1 MASWLSW
8 TVSFWCLSWA
18 SVLSEERQVYRIGA
32 IFEEGDHW
40 GRYAFKAAV
49 KIVNEDSSILPGIE
63 LVPEIA
69 DRNVSQFGVFEVEQE
84 VCKLMSKGVVAIVG
98 PHSPATSNHVQSLCD
113 TMEIPHISARW
124 DPHQRRSSCLIN
136 LYPHPSVLAQASADI
151 VRAWDWSGFTLLYDD
166 SNALRRMSSML
177 KIADD
182 KGYSIAVRQLKGK
195 PGDEKNFRHIFQEIK
210 HSEETNLVI
219 EVNRNILFDVLLQA
233 QQVGLIGAD
242 YNYIITSLDLHSID
256 LETFKWAGTNITGL
270 RLVNTESSHYIE
282 VMKLI
287 SDLKQQE
294 TTNLYQNKAI
304 LDSGKTR
311 TSTDKKLNQKNH
323 RDARVKTPETQYRQQ
338 REAEDIANPGIPP
351 IEAML
356 VFDAVTLLAEA
367 IRNLDLIE
375 PRPIDCRVKE
385 SWESGYTVINY
396 IKLSEE
402 EGLTGV
408 VKFDNEGFRTDFTL
422 DILELTRNGL
432 HVKGN
437 WSRFGGVNIQRPEP
451 EFDQIEEVDDLR
463 NSTFIVLIA
472 LTHPYGML
480 KESSFAL
487 VGNDRFEGFGVDLI
501 HELSEMTGFNYTFRV
516 QEDKSSGNPV
526 TLPNGTR
533 VWNGMIGEVL
543 AGRADLAIADIT
555 ITRERERDADFTMPF
570 MSLGISILYR
580 KPMAAPPSLFSFLS
594 PFSYEVWGYMLSAYL
609 GVSFLLYVIARIC
622 SQEWTNPYPCI
633 EEPVVLENQFSLM
646 NALWFTIGSLMQQGS
661 ELAPIAVSTR
671 MLASIWWFFTLIMV
685 SSYTAN
691 LAAFLTI
698 EQKVEVFRDVTE
710 LAKQDVIKYGAKK
723 GGSTANFFRDSH
735 DPTYQKMW
743 QFMSANPDVM
753 MESNEAGVDRVD
765 NNLDY
770 AFLMESTSIEY
781 ETERRCNLFRVGREL
796 DEKGYGI
803 VMRQNSTY
811 RNVLSRSVVK
821 LQERGKLNELKT
833 KWWKEKRGGGSCQ
846 EDPPNDADDLGLD
859 NVGGVF
865 VVLLGGCIFAV
876 FLAFGELFYDI
887 YYREDKVSFKDE
899 LMYEIRFIMRCHGTE
914 RPNRKFRDNISSG
927 STSRS
932 RSHLPTSTDL
942 PSRSPT
948 CV

>member
-1 MASWLSW
+1 MISSLWKSSLIKWEMA
-8 TVSFWCLSWA
+8 
-18 SVLSEERQVYRIGA
+18 
-32 IFEEGDHW
+32 
-40 GRYAFKAAV
+40 
-49 KIVNEDSSILPGIE
+49 
-63 LVPEIA
+63 EI
-69 DRNVSQFGVFEVEQE
+69 S
-84 VCKLMSKGVVAIVG
+84 
-98 PHSPATSNHVQSLCD
+98 SPAGFEPGTSFSLG
-113 TMEIPHISARW
+113 
-124 DPHQRRSSCLIN
+124 RRLN
-136 LYPHPSVLAQASADI
+136 PPATERL
-151 VRAWDWSGFTLLYDD
+151 G
-166 SNALRRMSSML
+166 
-177 KIADD
+177 
-182 KGYSIAVRQLKGK
+182 
-195 PGDEKNFRHIFQEIK
+195 RHIFQEIK

-270 RLVNTESSHYIE
+270 RLVNTESPHYVE
-282 VMKLI
+282 VMTLI

-294 TTNLYQNKAI
+294 TTNSN
-304 LDSGKTR
+304 
-311 TSTDKKLNQKNH
+311 
-323 RDARVKTPETQYRQQ
+323 E
-338 REAEDIANPGIPP
+338 

-367 IRNLDLIE
+367 IHNLDLIE

-723 GGSTANFFRDSH
+723 GGSTANFFRVSPLKCGFLRALDFHISNSVQKVSSFLFETVEIS
-735 DPTYQKMW
+735 PKTVFRTRTTRLTKKMW

-914 RPNRKFRDNISSG
+914 RPNRKFRDNISAG